1 MGVHPNVREN
11 QAFDVGLSDGA
22 VDVGQDDPRRLVQE
36 VDRERY
42 LHMDRVDDEKSFVE
56 SGLKSN
62 SCLLHIDTSQQC
74 LALLWISWPYEAS
87 SFLYLDEI

>member
-1 MGVHPNVREN
+1 MGVHPNVRKD
-11 QAFDVGLSDGA
+11 QALDVGLSDGA

-74 LALLWISWPYEAS
+74 LLPSTVMNKLA
-87 SFLYLDEI
+87 

>member
-1 MGVHPNVREN
+1 MGVHPNVRKD
-11 QAFDVGLSDGA
+11 QALDVGLSDGA

-56 SGLKSN
+56 SGLKSH

-74 LALLWISWPYEAS
+74 LLPSTVMNKLA
-87 SFLYLDEI
+87 